1 MYAII
6 ESGNKQYKVTKDDVI
21 DVELL
26 DAKRQVTFDKVL
38 LFSDNGN
45 TEVGTPYVK
54 GAKVVAKVLEP
65 MIKDDKVTTF
75 KYKNKI
81 NYHRTIGHR
90 QQYTRLQ
97 VTEVSGGA

>member
-6 ESGNKQYKVTKDDVI
+6 ESGNKQYKVEKGDII

-26 DAKRQVTFDKVL
+26 EAKRHLTFDKVL
-38 LFSDNGN
+38 LISGNGK
-45 TEVGTPYVK
+45 TEVGNPYLKGVK
-54 GAKVVAKVLEP
+54 VSAKVLGAN
-65 MIKDDKVTTF
+65 KDKKVTTF

-90 QQYTRLQ
+90 QPYTRVQ
-97 VTEVSGGA
+97 IEEVKHGT